1 MTTDSDF
8 ASTVRSHAQALS
20 GSRYYFLWST
30 NGRYPSSA
38 AWPLEPFAAPIAP
51 PGEYSLGFLHELHDP
66 LQIPPL
72 RGYMPTV
79 RLAGGA
85 DAIAKNTVPSQSLTP
100 KPTDSLSNDPTHHK
114 DRVEHARMR
123 LADDLVLNTQL
134 VGKQITLHQELGEMA
149 LMARHW
155 RQESVQT
162 SQSSFE
168 TLRELTKQTA
178 GQAHELAQTISR
190 HREWMLHEIE
200 EAGRAK
206 AEAISAK
213 PVDARS
219 QFLGFVT
226 ETIGLVKSLGD
237 GTGKGGLDALSA
249 LVGPKAE
256 DLTAKR
262 KELADKERELAE
274 LREQEAKQR
283 SDKAQRELDK
293 EREAQQLREREQ
305 AQQSESLRREL
316 ETLRDELRT
325 QQRELA
331 EARLS
336 IATKPLP
343 QSPFVDSPPAETTAL
358 VPTKKRPS
366 RSKGKKSS

>member
-1 MTTDSDF
+1 MNSEF
-8 ASTVRSHAQALS
+8 ASLVRSHAQAQP
-20 GSRYYFLWST
+20 GARYYFLWSSQ
-30 NGRYPSSA
+30 GRYPASTGFA
-38 AWPLEPFAAPIAP
+38 LEPFAQPNAP
-51 PGEYSLGFLHELHDP
+51 PGDYNLGFLIDLHSTF
-66 LQIPPL
+66 QMPPKN
-72 RGYMPTV
+72 GVMPIV
-79 RLAGGA
+79 KLGPGSE
-85 DAIAKNTVPSQSLTP
+85 IAKNTVPSQSTAPKTP
-100 KPTDSLSNDPTHHK
+100 DPLISDPDHHK
-114 DRVEHARMR
+114 DRVDHARIR

-134 VGKQITLHQELGEMA
+134 IGKQITLHQELGEMA

-155 RQESVQT
+155 RQESAQT
-162 SQSSFE
+162 AQSTFE
-168 TLRELTKQTA
+168 ALRALTKQSTE
-178 GQAHELAQTISR
+178 QAHAMAQVLSR
-190 HREWMLHEIE
+190 HREWMFHEIE

-206 AEAISAK
+206 AEAIAAK

-249 LVGPKAE
+249 LVGPKSE

-262 KELADKERELAE
+262 KELAEKERELAE

-331 EARLS
+331 EARQS
-336 IATKPLP
+336 VAIKPP
-343 QSPFVDSPPAETTAL
+343 PPSPLVDAPPTETTAL

-366 RSKGKKSS
+366 RSKGKKGS

>member
-1 MTTDSDF
+1 MTSEF
-8 ASTVRSHAQALS
+8 ASLVRSHAQAQP
-20 GSRYYFLWST
+20 GARYYFLWSSQ
-30 NGRYPSSA
+30 GRYPSSMGFA
-38 AWPLEPFAAPIAP
+38 LEPFATPNAP
-51 PGEYSLGFLHELHDP
+51 PGDYNLGFLIDP
-66 LQIPPL
+66 HSTFQLPPKN
-72 RGYMPTV
+72 GVMPIV
-79 RLAGGA
+79 KLGSGSE
-85 DAIAKNTVPSQSLTP
+85 ISKNTVSNQSIAP
-100 KPTDSLSNDPTHHK
+100 RPTDPLITDPDHHK
-114 DRVEHARMR
+114 DRVDHARIR

-134 VGKQITLHQELGEMA
+134 IGKQITLHQELGEMA

-155 RQESVQT
+155 RQESAQT

-331 EARLS
+331 EARQS
-336 IATKPLP
+336 MATKPLP

-358 VPTKKRPS
+358 VQTKKRPS
-366 RSKGKKSS
+366 RSKGKKGS